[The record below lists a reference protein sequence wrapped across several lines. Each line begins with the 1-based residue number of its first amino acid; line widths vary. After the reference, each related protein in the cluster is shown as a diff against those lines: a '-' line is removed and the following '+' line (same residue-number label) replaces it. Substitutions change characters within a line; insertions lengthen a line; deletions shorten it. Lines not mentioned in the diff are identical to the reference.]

1 MNTVTHRP
9 SAGSADASALTY
21 DVIVLGSGAAG
32 FAAAVTAA
40 CRGLKVLLVEKA
52 ATFGGTSAISGG
64 AVWIHDSDQA
74 RAAGIHVPAEQ
85 TRTYLKAVIGKGYR
99 PARVDAF
106 IARGREALAFLER
119 HSELKYSLR
128 PLSPDYYPDLPGG
141 TESGR
146 ALEIAEY
153 DGRHLG
159 ARFKDL
165 RRPPDGMLLFGGMMV
180 NRVDIQHFLGIRRSP
195 KSLWHC
201 LKLLARYG
209 VDRLSHPRGTRL
221 TVGNALIARLAS
233 TAFAKGVELWLNARS
248 ESLIVE
254 EGRVKGMLIEHDGQ
268 RRHVLAR
275 GGVVLASGGFAAGP
289 QAAAYRPKTDAEHWS
304 MSPETNVGDGLA
316 LAAAVNAAT
325 GEGMAASFFWA
336 PVSVLRKPD
345 GSLERFP
352 HLVTDRAKPGVIAV
366 NRAGRRFVNES
377 DSYHSFVEA
386 MFAEGGANA
395 PCWLICDAEAMN
407 KYGMGLA
414 RPKPVDNA
422 ALVEAGYL
430 HRAESILELAR
441 RTGVDAA
448 GLQQTLERYNAD
460 ARQNLD
466 REFGKGG
473 NAYNRY
479 MGDPLHTPNPCIAPL
494 AKAPYYAIRVDTGD
508 LGSARGLLTDARA
521 NVLDLA
527 GQPIA
532 GLYAAGNE
540 MNSIMDG
547 TYPGPGITLGPGLT
561 FGYIAASDIAERLG
575 DGTTN
580 ATPPGE
586 EHVLRTAH
594 LHH

>member
-1 MNTVTHRP
+1 MNTATHP
-9 SAGSADASALTY
+9 PGASPAEVSY
-21 DVIVLGSGAAG
+21 DVVVLGSGAAG
-32 FAAAVTAA
+32 FAAAVSAA
-40 CRGLKVLLVEKA
+40 CLGLTVLLVEKA

-74 RAAGIHVPAEQ
+74 RAAGIQVPAEQ
-85 TRTYLKAVIGKGYR
+85 TRTYLKAVVGKGYR
-99 PARVDAF
+99 PELVDAF
-106 IARGREALAFLER
+106 LARGREALAFLES
-119 HSELKYSLR
+119 HSELQYSLR

-141 TESGR
+141 TETGR

-153 DGRHLG
+153 DGRRLG

-180 NRVDIQHFLGIRRSP
+180 NRVDIQHFLGIKSSP

-209 VDRLSHPRGTRL
+209 VDRLGHPRGTRL

-233 TAFAKGVELWLNARS
+233 TAFARGVELWLNART

-254 EGRVKGMLIEHDGQ
+254 DGRVEGVLIEHDGQ
-268 RRHVLAR
+268 RRRVRAR
-275 GGVVLASGGFAAGP
+275 GGVVLACGGFAAAP
-289 QAAAYRPKTDAEHWS
+289 QAADYRPKTDAEHWS
-304 MSPETNVGDGLA
+304 MSPETNVGDGLS

-325 GEGMAASFFWA
+325 GEDLTASFFWA

-345 GSLERFP
+345 GSTERFP

-386 MFAEGGANA
+386 MFADGGANA

-407 KYGMGLA
+407 RYGMGLA
-414 RPKPVDNA
+414 RPSPVDNT
-422 ALVEAGYL
+422 ALIEAGYL
-430 HRAESILELAR
+430 HRADSIAELVR
-441 RTGVDAA
+441 RIGVDAA

-494 AKAPYYAIRVDTGD
+494 NKAPYYAIKIGTGD

-521 NVLDLA
+521 TVLDRA

-561 FGYIAASDIAERLG
+561 FGYLAACDIAGRLS
-575 DGTTN
+575 GTTSQ
-580 ATPPGE
+580 ATPPGD